1 MRLIIR
7 HTLFKPL
14 KMTVASSKMSDFEN
28 SKSKTDS
35 HSWKNSTRH
44 LPTSL
49 LNCGDDNYKR
59 KDGLAKGNSVDNS
72 TISLH
77 IAASE
82 NSTENSNEKKKEV
95 EVMQFKASQVLLDL
109 NQKNVRKSKK
119 TKAKEV
125 MLKNRVSYDP
135 NKAHKSEVPV
145 ATGIVST
152 APITTRQRR
161 ALPSLESGDPCEIPI
176 KKRITETHL
185 KSMQDGIKSKR
196 TLDKEIKKGLS
207 EKMKNLRNQRTTKS
221 LVQKIASLTAKTDQP
236 VSKATESN
244 FDPFDPTDDFLEC
257 VVASDVEPE
266 VEHKNI
272 LPSPSCPPSQSTPKT
287 LKNPEDLSKAG
298 YFKRKKEVEKIAEKL
313 LGPGHKIVT
322 NTPQKVTVEEAA
334 EYFVLHGCKDIQY
347 SGLDRRFY
355 PSLSTVKRYIKKLK
369 DDLKNMAKDGLASAI
384 LNDLNSMEEFPFD
397 KARVNVGVDKE
408 LRTIEKL
415 VESGE
420 KIAAAEADGTK
431 TPAQIAQLKKNLN
444 SVKATPMM
452 RNILLKRFVPPVVHI
467 GITAVSS
474 AVKYCRKNGKGPE
487 LLAAIESM
495 GVKTHQ
501 GTSDFTGPNCRKILK
516 FFSEHPEI
524 DGFAIDL
531 LRAYAKIEK
540 FAVARDLTEEEINS
554 MDLAIKEYFD
564 IMDSR
569 YPDFAG
575 AKVKL
580 HILRFHVMPFVR
592 EFKSWGKF
600 SEQGKLTQA
609 NSLTNNTVTA
619 LEGIHKVKNQTDLR
633 IKCGDDN
640 QKLNILWR
648 CSS

>member
-1 MRLIIR
+1 MEVEDALEHHHQEII
-7 HTLFKPL
+7 TP
-14 KMTVASSKMSDFEN
+14 SSCPNPSCSSLP
-28 SKSKTDS
+28 SKSSATLKS
-35 HSWKNSTRH
+35 PEGLSKS
-44 LPTSL
+44 
-49 LNCGDDNYKR
+49 GYYKR
-59 KDGLAKGNSVDNS
+59 KKQFEQMA
-72 TISLH
+72 
-77 IAASE
+77 
-82 NSTENSNEKKKEV
+82 NEV
-95 EVMQFKASQVLLDL
+95 
-109 NQKNVRKSKK
+109 
-119 TKAKEV
+119 
-125 MLKNRVSYDP
+125 
-135 NKAHKSEVPV
+135 
-145 ATGIVST
+145 
-152 APITTRQRR
+152 
-161 ALPSLESGDPCEIPI
+161 
-176 KKRITETHL
+176 
-185 KSMQDGIKSKR
+185 
-196 TLDKEIKKGLS
+196 
-207 EKMKNLRNQRTTKS
+207 
-221 LVQKIASLTAKTDQP
+221 
-236 VSKATESN
+236 
-244 FDPFDPTDDFLEC
+244 
-257 VVASDVEPE
+257 
-266 VEHKNI
+266 
-272 LPSPSCPPSQSTPKT
+272 
-287 LKNPEDLSKAG
+287 
-298 YFKRKKEVEKIAEKL
+298 
-313 LGPGHKIVT
+313 LGPGHKIVIGR
-322 NTPQKVTVEEAA
+322 PQRVTVEEAA
-334 EYFVLHGCKDIQY
+334 EYYVLHGCKDAQY
-347 SGLDRRFY
+347 AGLDRRFY
-355 PSLSTVKRYIKKLK
+355 PCLTTVKKYLKKLREN
-369 DDLKNMAKDGLASAI
+369 LTSLARDGLAAAI
-384 LNDLNSMEEFPFD
+384 LNDLDSLDDFPFHN
-397 KARVNVGVDKE
+397 ARVNIGTDKGKDTSKIVWTFVDKEDPQSTKKLRVYKVFVGNDNRENLLPHLILVDEAVKYLQSKVFNTKHGPKTFTCFFIADCKAGSECAGIQGGRPTCPCVYCKVPSSKWKTLQSIPDSE
-408 LRTIEKL
+408 LRTIEEL

-444 SVKATPMM
+444 SVKAVPMM

-600 SEQGKLTQA
+600 SEQGKLTQE
-609 NSLTNNTVTA
+609 NTLTNNSVTA

-633 IKCGDDN
+633 IKSGDDN
-640 QKLNILWR
+640 AKIEYFMAMQLLFL
-648 CSS
+648 S